1 MVTPKQAI
9 AFVKANG
16 IVLESARGPVPS
28 LAEAIVGE
36 PIHGSWWSHPRANE
50 ILVATRAVRAMADVL
65 VCRLVDGKVTYVH
78 RRLWPALV
86 RLAGRFPAD
95 RLAALREVHTPT
107 GKHVVQTIP
116 LPEWVPEDVQRTA
129 VGMPEEEAASVLS
142 AVLARRQQAAKR
154 PATAASM
161 TSGNSPAVNDHFK
174 DKDSALRPIYDVLLT
189 AVRKFGPVG
198 EDPKKTSI
206 HLTCKTAFAGI
217 QVRKG
222 CLIVT
227 IKADAPIDSPRVFKS
242 EQASVHRYHH
252 QVKLSSANDVDGE
265 LRGWLKQAYDL
276 SG

>member
-1 MVTPKQAI
+1 MTPKQAI

-36 PIHGSWWSHPRANE
+36 PVHGSWWSHPRANE
-50 ILVATRAVRAMADVL
+50 ILVATRAVRGMADVL

-86 RLAGRFPAD
+86 RLARRFPGD

-116 LPEWVPEDVQRTA
+116 FPEWVPEDVQRTA
-129 VGMPEEEAASVLS
+129 AGMPEEEAASVLS
-142 AVLARRQQAAKR
+142 TVLARRQRAKRATGRPNTTAAK
-154 PATAASM
+154 
-161 TSGNSPAVNDHFK
+161 SPAVSDHFK
-174 DKDSALRPIYDVLLT
+174 GKDAALRAIYDDLLT

-217 QVRKG
+217 QVRKE
-222 CLIVT
+222 CLILT
-227 IKADAPIDSPRVFKS
+227 IKASGPIDSPRIFKS
-242 EQASVHRYHH
+242 EQASTHRYHH
-252 QVKLSSANDVDGE
+252 QAKLSAPDDVDPE
-265 LRGWLKQAYDL
+265 LRGWLKQAYEL